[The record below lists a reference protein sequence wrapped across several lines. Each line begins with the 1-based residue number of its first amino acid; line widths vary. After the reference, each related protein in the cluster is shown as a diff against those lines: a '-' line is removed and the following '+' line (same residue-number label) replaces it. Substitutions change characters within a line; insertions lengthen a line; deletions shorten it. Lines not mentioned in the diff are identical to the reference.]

1 MVLDDSKD
9 QIWKPFI
16 YLENVILG
24 TAVLGETFNLK
35 VLQTGPEQNSSIKD
49 ANETIKFDGNDVLLT
64 MQRRFQ
70 VNHPI
75 LPFKWDLHFFWL
87 NLDF

>member
-35 VLQTGPEQNSSIKD
+35 ILQTGPEQNASVKN
-49 ANETIKFDGNDVLLT
+49 ANETIKFDGNNVLLT

-70 VNHPI
+70 VKHPT
-75 LPFKWDLHFFWL
+75 LPFKGISIFSG
-87 NLDF
+87 

>member
-24 TAVLGETFNLK
+24 TTVVGETFNLK
-35 VLQTGPEQNSSIKD
+35 VLQTGPEQNASIKN
-49 ANETIKFDGNDVLLT
+49 AKETITFDGKNVLLT

-70 VNHPI
+70 VKHPAM
-75 LPFKWDLHFFWL
+75 LFKWGFHFFQI
-87 NLDF
+87 NLDL